1 MNFELSDR
9 TKEFQER
16 LQAFMDERVY
26 PAEAVYRQQLA
37 DSGETHFHPPVM
49 EELKEEARRR
59 GLWNLFLPGDEHGAG
74 LTNLEYAPLAEIMG
88 RTGIAAEA
96 CNCNA
101 PDTGNMEV
109 LTQFGS
115 DEQKDRW
122 LRPLL
127 DGEIRSAFAMTE
139 PDVASSDATN
149 IDTRI
154 VRDGD
159 EYVINGRKWWITG
172 VADERCRILI
182 VMGKTDMDAEPHWQQ
197 SMVLVPIDAPGVEV
211 VRHLPIFGY
220 QDQHGHA
227 EIVFRN
233 VRVPITNL
241 LAEEG
246 DGFKI
251 AQARLGPGRIHHA
264 MRAIGM
270 AERALAL
277 MVDRA
282 KSRVAFGQHLSEQ
295 GVVRDLIAESRMEID
310 QARLYVYKTAWLI
323 DQYGAKGARTEIAGI
338 KVAAPAMATR
348 VIDRAIEV
356 FGGMGVSDDTPLA
369 YFYAWARVLRI
380 VDGPDAVHRRSIARD
395 ELPHA
400 GEKVVLR
407 QVCRD
412 ARLRELELLERPHV
426 DLEVAWD
433 REEEALRVDLRRVR
447 DERRVAA
454 QRGRSPSGVRS
465 SSMRRLAVRFGP
477 RGWNSE

>member
-1 MNFELSDR
+1 MDFALSAKAQDHCDR
-9 TKEFQER
+9 MWD
-16 LQAFMDERVY
+16 FMREEVF
-26 PAEAVYRQQLA
+26 PAEPVWAEYRA
-37 DSGETHFHPPVM
+37 AHGEHSHPPVM
-49 EELKEEARRR
+49 EKLKRSARER
-59 GLWNLFLPGDEHGAG
+59 GLWNLFLPQLSGMS
-74 LTNLEYAPLAEIMG
+74 NVEYAAVAEISG
-88 RTGIAAEA
+88 WSPVIAPEA
-96 CNCNA
+96 INCQA
-101 PDTGNMEV
+101 PDTGNMET
-109 LTQFGS
+109 LELFATP
-115 DEQKDRW
+115 EQRAQW
-122 LRPLL
+122 LEPLL
-127 DGEIRSAFAMTE
+127 AGEIRSAFAMTE

-182 VMGKTDMDAEPHWQQ
+182 VMGKTDMDAEPHRQQ
-197 SMVLVPIDAPGVEV
+197 SMVLVPIDTPGVEV
-211 VRHLPIFGY
+211 VRQLPIFGY

-233 VRVPITNL
+233 VRVPVTNL
-241 LAEEG
+241 LAGEG

-395 ELPHA
+395 EL
-400 GEKVVLR
+400 
-407 QVCRD
+407 
-412 ARLRELELLERPHV
+412 
-426 DLEVAWD
+426 
-433 REEEALRVDLRRVR
+433 RRTAPYV
-447 DERRVAA
+447 
-454 QRGRSPSGVRS
+454 G
-465 SSMRRLAVRFGP
+465 
-477 RGWNSE
+477 